1 MVKVIVAVL
10 RLDPRPSKAIC
21 SVSKKKKKKKS
32 QAISDFLGD
41 LCRLEMALN
50 LMWRR

>member
-10 RLDPRPSKAIC
+10 RLDPRPSKAIW
-21 SVSKKKKKKKS
+21 SVSKKKKT

-50 LMWRR
+50 LMWIR